1 MTVSESGRSLARK
14 LIWISICGLLI
25 AGAALGLLAAFNA
38 TYDGGIVL
46 THQIWHTHSWLS
58 IMGWCV
64 PLMLALVC
72 WLLPLLKSAQP
83 FNGPSTSF
91 CLAILVIGALLLGA
105 YPLLARLDRSSLI
118 VLPPAWALYSAM
130 AFIYTARVWRVS
142 ARTLSPSA
150 CDVGVQSGAAW
161 LLAAMLI
168 KFIASLGA
176 VSTMRHDYL
185 ASSEVA
191 VMSMVLLGFLVN
203 SGLALVATIAT
214 EFLRTP
220 HPRPTILSGFA
231 TYNAALAIWIAG
243 AMWCLPYPSSWGR
256 ILLSASAFV
265 LFFATL
271 DLLGRLRL
279 FEVFY
284 AKVTTA
290 RQRLVRLSVSTAVL
304 CLLLAAVVV
313 VVMSVWIAG
322 TMGKA
327 PASLGHLL
335 LHLVGVSFPLY
346 FSLALFT
353 PVLGTTSLDGLRGAL
368 AYLAYTCVLLWT
380 ISLIALTPSMIINE
394 RLMWYERALAGSVA
408 GLGVICFALWLL
420 SAFRT
425 PRRK

>member
-1 MTVSESGRSLARK
+1 MTVSESGRALARK
-14 LIWISICGLLI
+14 LTWISVCGVLL
-25 AGAALGLLAAFNA
+25 AGAALGILAAFNA
-38 TYDGGIVL
+38 AYDGGIVL

-58 IMGWCV
+58 LMAWCV

-72 WLLPLLKSAQP
+72 WLLPLLKSSQP
-83 FNGPSTSF
+83 FNGPTTSL
-91 CLAILVIGALLLGA
+91 CLAILVAGALLLA
-105 YPLLARLDRSSLI
+105 TYPLLARLELSSLF
-118 VLPPAWALYSAM
+118 VLPPAWALYCIM

-142 ARTLSPSA
+142 SRTLSPSA

-161 LLAAMLI
+161 LLAAMLV

-185 ASSEVA
+185 ASSEIA
-191 VMSMVLLGFLVN
+191 VMSMVLLGFIVN

-220 HPRPTILSGFA
+220 HPRPTILNGFT
-231 TYNAALAIWIAG
+231 TYNAALAIWVAG

-256 ILLSASAFV
+256 FLLAASAFV

-284 AKVTTA
+284 AKITTR

-304 CLLLAAVVV
+304 CLLLAAVVL

-335 LHLVGVSFPLY
+335 LHLVGGSFPLY
-346 FSLALFT
+346 FALALFT
-353 PVLGTTSLDGLRGAL
+353 PVLGTASLDGLRGAL
-368 AYLAYTCVLLWT
+368 AYVAYVCILIWT
-380 ISLIALTPSMIINE
+380 IALSALTPIMIINE
-394 RLMWYERALAGSVA
+394 RFMWYERALAGSVA
-408 GLGVICFALWLL
+408 GLGVICFVLWLL
-420 SAFRT
+420 AAFRP
-425 PRRK
+425 PRRN